1 MAVKPLATYG
11 TQKYTSVAHLVTI
24 MAFVFLLLVCLLF
37 VFLCT
42 FNLFKACIN
51 RSLVLTERQ
60 MSPCGKTR
68 IGNDIHF
75 HSEGHIVIQTDVSQ
89 S

>member
-1 MAVKPLATYG
+1 M
-11 TQKYTSVAHLVTI
+11 
-24 MAFVFLLLVCLLF
+24 FVVC
-37 VFLCT
+37 LCT
-42 FNLFKACIN
+42 FNLFKAFIN

-75 HSEGHIVIQTDVSQ
+75 HLEGHIVIQTDVSQ